1 MRYNLTFNERAV
13 LICLKEELALPATTI
28 ADRIELEVSNIIAA
42 IDSLAE
48 KELVIAEDGTG
59 EISPSGISYNLF
71 DDESIYELSGKV
83 RRETEV
89 LLRYFLED
97 PNATPSR
104 QRLEVVDG
112 LTPEEIDRAI
122 ED

>member
-1 MRYNLTFNERAV
+1 V